1 MRVRLAYKKNGQNVW
16 YRVHNTFT
24 MDERLD
30 EEIDGGACEIITKTE
45 DEIANFSLMTVTF
58 EDRYDLRFIPF
69 FAFDDVE
76 KRAKDY
82 YKHNV
87 ELIEP
92 TRWLMGLTIDG
103 LKVTQPIGTATKK
116 TLYDVL
122 IRVLKCFNTQ
132 SRTMKDGAYEPIG
145 TRVFMV
151 DIQTQDMLSSI
162 VSPEFVWN
170 PGTLLFEALQDMAD
184 VVNCIPRLTASEAVD
199 RNDFIVAFDRVND
212 VTAEFE
218 L

>member
-1 MRVRLAYKKNGQNVW
+1 MKVSLGIKKNGAYEWHNVS
-16 YRVHNTFT
+16 NTFT

-30 EEIDGGACEIITKTE
+30 EELDGGACEIITSTE
-45 DEIANFSLMTVTF
+45 DELANFTLVMMKL
-58 EDRYDLRFIPF
+58 EDGTSTRYVPF

-82 YKHNV
+82 YKHAV

-92 TRWLMGLTIDG
+92 TRWLMGLTVDG

-122 IRVLKCFNTQ
+122 ERVLKCF
-132 SRTMKDGAYEPIG
+132 RTTLSEKSNELAFNIDVSTKE
-145 TRVFMV
+145 
-151 DIQTQDMLSSI
+151 MLEA
-162 VSPEFVWN
+162 VTSPEFEWSA
-170 PGTLLFEALQDMAD
+170 GTLLYEVLQDIAD
-184 VVNCIPRLTASEAVD
+184 VVNCMPRLTAST
-199 RNDFIVAFDRVND
+199 VATDTRLVLVFDKVND
-212 VTAEFE
+212 IVMEHE